1 MERRMQIKKLLVF
14 SILLGSSFV
23 VNSAEL
29 VHKFV
34 NPNFGGSA
42 FNGGPLLSNA
52 TAQNTYKEPTDSNS
66 SNSVDS
72 FRDRLD
78 RSILSRLSR
87 ILVDNTFNEEGEFIE
102 GTIETGLNSINVEEV
117 DSGGSIVTI
126 TNNETGQTTVIE
138 VPAF

>member
-1 MERRMQIKKLLVF
+1 MERGMQIKKVMVL

-29 VHKFV
+29 VYKFV

-66 SNSVDS
+66 RNSVES
-72 FRDRLD
+72 FRERLD

-87 ILVDNTFNEEGEFIE
+87 VLVENAFDEEGKFIE
-102 GTIETGLNSINVEEV
+102 GTIETGLNSINVEEIE
-117 DSGGSIVTI
+117 SGSLVTI

-138 VPAF
+138 VPSF

>member
-1 MERRMQIKKLLVF
+1 MERSMQIKKVIVL
-14 SILLGSSFV
+14 SIMLASSFV

-66 SNSVDS
+66 RNSAES
-72 FRDRLD
+72 FRERLD

-87 ILVDNTFNEEGEFIE
+87 ILVDNAFDEEGEFIE

-117 DSGGSIVTI
+117 ESGSLVTI

-138 VPAF
+138 VPSF

>member
-1 MERRMQIKKLLVF
+1 MQIKKVIVL
-14 SILLGSSFV
+14 SIMLASSFV

-66 SNSVDS
+66 RNSAES
-72 FRDRLD
+72 FRERLD

-87 ILVDNTFNEEGEFIE
+87 ILVDNAFDEEGEFIE

-117 DSGGSIVTI
+117 ESGSLVTI

-138 VPAF
+138 VPSF